1 MIEEDKLFA
10 TLDPTTRNLV
20 LESGQQILLTDTVGF
35 VRKLPHHLIEAFR
48 STLEEAKYADMILHV
63 VDASNPDCDKQM
75 HVVYE
80 TLRGLGVTDKKVI
93 TVFNKQDILR
103 EKIMA
108 GELLPEVQ
116 KDLKAD
122 ETVKLSAKNGEGMEE
137 LLSVIE
143 KLLRE
148 SKVFFE
154 YVFPYTETSKI
165 QVIRKYGQ
173 LLEEEYREDGT
184 YVKAYL
190 PKEIYMQLL

>member
-1 MIEEDKLFA
+1 
-10 TLDPTTRNLV
+10 
-20 LESGQQILLTDTVGF
+20 
-35 VRKLPHHLIEAFR
+35 
-48 STLEEAKYADMILHV
+48 
-63 VDASNPDCDKQM
+63 
-75 HVVYE
+75 
-80 TLRGLGVTDKKVI
+80 
-93 TVFNKQDILR
+93 
-103 EKIMA
+103 
-108 GELLPEVQ
+108 
-116 KDLKAD
+116 
-122 ETVKLSAKNGEGMEE
+122 MEE

-148 SKVFFE
+148 SKVLFE